1 MNYTGKGGWEVVS
14 QLFSEIKLEAIVHAF
29 MYALKEKQNTFEVEY
44 QINMLYILPQF
55 TLL

>member
-1 MNYTGKGGWEVVS
+1 
-14 QLFSEIKLEAIVHAF
+14 
-29 MYALKEKQNTFEVEY
+29 MYALKEKQNPFEVEY

>member
-1 MNYTGKGGWEVVS
+1 
-14 QLFSEIKLEAIVHAF
+14 

-55 TLL
+55 SLL